1 MKGLTF
7 FLGSSSSGFK
17 AINGY
22 YSKAILYTNKG
33 SFVTN
38 AAGAQKV
45 QNARGD
51 PHSFNPA
58 KLVEKVA
65 DKTKKLAT
73 LKCGKTVNPSKLTK
87 DYGTTYAFAEN
98 YAVWGWTKATSGC
111 KKQELF
117 RLVIDTPSEVKG
129 FKYDADAVGNNVFV
143 GTFEGGNLKITSYT
157 IGI

>member
-1 MKGLTF
+1 MNVFLKPSTSSEFLTREFRNVDHTDPKKMKGLTF

-33 SFVTN
+33 CFVTN

-45 QNARGD
+45 QNSRGD

-65 DKTKKLAT
+65 DKTKALKT
-73 LKCGKTVNPSKLTK
+73 L
-87 DYGTTYAFAEN
+87 
-98 YAVWGWTKATSGC
+98 
-111 KKQELF
+111 
-117 RLVIDTPSEVKG
+117 
-129 FKYDADAVGNNVFV
+129 
-143 GTFEGGNLKITSYT
+143 
-157 IGI
+157 